1 MEKTVNVLLNTIEK
15 VKKFSNITFKHDL
28 DLRLHSGIYVVNAK
42 SIMGIFSL
50 DLANTLELH
59 IVGDDEAKI
68 NDLLK
73 EIDKFIIK

>member
-28 DLRLHSGIYVVNAK
+28 DVRLHSGIYVINAK

-50 DLANTLELH
+50 DLSHALELH
-59 IVGDDEAKI
+59 ILGDDEAKI
-68 NDLLK
+68 NSLLK
-73 EIDKFIIK
+73 EIKEFIVK

>member
-59 IVGDDEAKI
+59 IVGDDEAAI
-68 NDLLK
+68 NVLLK
-73 EIDKFIIK
+73 EIDEFIVK